1 MMMRSLSLREH
12 TSDQLRNLCAAVG
25 LADAEEPVSVLTL
38 LLGSLG
44 DRPLA
49 APPLWASHVSDDL
62 TPVEFSIALDED
74 GSPALRM
81 LVEPIADGSGVR
93 ANNRVALR
101 VLDEL
106 AERFGLSLDQFR
118 EIWGLFVPDEPCGR
132 FGIWYSVIFRR
143 NAAPDFKVYFN
154 PAALGEEHAPALVS
168 EALSRLGF
176 ENAYDLVSDRAAG
189 RDGLDRLTFFA
200 LDLHTRPQSR
210 VKVYV
215 SHHDVGLP
223 VVERAAA
230 GVPGIPLT
238 RVRDFYSAIAG
249 ADDRLLTG
257 LPALSSYSFLT
268 ANPSAPNNY
277 SLYMPIRDLVS
288 DDRSA
293 LDRVLR
299 LMDGHGMDPTLL
311 HRALD
316 AVTSRP
322 LDDGVGLLAYVSL
335 RLGPA
340 QSGVTVYLSS
350 EAYAVMP
357 PRSRGSAS
365 AQLPQVKV
373 Q

>member
-12 TSDQLRNLCAAVG
+12 TSDQLRNLCAAIG
-25 LADAEEPVSVLTL
+25 LPDAEEAVSVLTL
-38 LLGSLG
+38 LLGDLG
-44 DRPLA
+44 DRALA

-81 LVEPIADGSGVR
+81 LVEPIADGSGVH

-101 VLDEL
+101 VLDAL

-118 EIWGLFVPDEPCGR
+118 KIWGLFVQDEPCGR

-154 PAALGEEHAPALVS
+154 PAALGEERAPALVS

-176 ENAYDLVSDRAAG
+176 EEAYGLVSGRAAN
-189 RDGLDRLTFFA
+189 REGLDRFTFFA

-215 SHHDVGLP
+215 SHHDAGLP

-230 GVPGIPLT
+230 GMPGVALA
-238 RVRDFYSAIAG
+238 RVRDFYSVIAG
-249 ADDRLLTG
+249 DRLLTG
-257 LPALSSYSFLT
+257 LPALSSYSFIG
-268 ANPSAPNNY
+268 ANASVPNNY

-293 LDRVLR
+293 LERILL
-299 LMDGHGMDPTLL
+299 LMEAHDMDPALL

-316 AVTSRP
+316 AVTSRR

-335 RLGPA
+335 RLGSA
-340 QSGVTVYLSS
+340 QSGITVYLSS